1 MNIQNIIEISTAHI
15 PEHTAKA
22 LTYKSIAKLAKLAKL
37 VYEPWDGKGGIIR
50 IDPDYAD
57 EEHKEL
63 NSIIKYCQE
72 HGIDYLKLDCDG
84 DTVEEFP
91 TFEW

>member
-1 MNIQNIIEISTAHI
+1 MNIQYMIDISTAHI

-22 LTYKSIAKLAKLAKL
+22 LEEKSITEL
-37 VYEPWDGKGGIIR
+37 VYESWSESWSDYGWIIWV
-50 IDPDYAD
+50 DADYAD

-63 NSIIKYCQE
+63 NDIIKYCQE
-72 HGIDYLKLDCDG
+72 HGIDYLKLDCDA
-84 DTVEEFP
+84 DVVEEFP

>member
-1 MNIQNIIEISTAHI
+1 MNIQNIIDISTAHI

-22 LTYKSIAKLAKLAKL
+22 LAEKSITEL
-37 VYEPWDGKGGIIR
+37 VYEPWDEYGWVIWVGA
-50 IDPDYAD
+50 DYAD

-63 NSIIKYCQE
+63 NDILEYCQR
-72 HGIDYLKLDCDG
+72 HGIDYLKLDCDA
-84 DTVEEFP
+84 DVVEEFP

>member
-1 MNIQNIIEISTAHI
+1 MNIQNIIDISTAHI
-15 PEHTAKA
+15 PKHTAKA
-22 LTYKSIAKLAKLAKL
+22 LTDKSITEPA
-37 VYEPWDGKGGIIR
+37 YEPWGDYGWIIW
-50 IDPDYAD
+50 IGADYAD

-63 NSIIKYCQE
+63 NDIIKYCQE
-72 HGIDYLKLDCDG
+72 HGIDYLKLDCDA

>member
-1 MNIQNIIEISTAHI
+1 MNIQYMIDISTAHI

-22 LTYKSIAKLAKLAKL
+22 LEEKSITEL
-37 VYEPWDGKGGIIR
+37 VYESWSESWSDYGWIIWVGE
-50 IDPDYAD
+50 DYAD

-63 NSIIKYCQE
+63 NNILEYCQE
-72 HGIDYLKLDCDG
+72 HGIDYLKLDCDA

>member
-1 MNIQNIIEISTAHI
+1 MNIQNIIDISTAHI

-22 LTYKSIAKLAKLAKL
+22 LEGKSITELA
-37 VYEPWDGKGGIIR
+37 YEPWSDYGWVIWIGA
-50 IDPDYAD
+50 DYAD

-63 NSIIKYCQE
+63 NDIIKYCQE
-72 HGIDYLKLDCDG
+72 HGIDYLKLDCDA
-84 DTVEEFP
+84 DVVEEFP

>member
-1 MNIQNIIEISTAHI
+1 MNIQNIIDISTAHI

-22 LTYKSIAKLAKLAKL
+22 LTYKSITEL
-37 VYEPWDGKGGIIR
+37 VYESWSDYGWVIWVGA
-50 IDPDYAD
+50 DYAD

-63 NSIIKYCQE
+63 NDIIKYCQR